1 MRMNLASWDRLLRF
15 FFGVFLTAWA
25 VAGGPWW
32 GYIGIYLILTGA
44 WGLCPI
50 YAMLKVQ
57 TTPPQKRSLV
67 PPE

>member
-1 MRMNLASWDRLLRF
+1 M
-15 FFGVFLTAWA
+15 TAWA

-32 GYIGIYLILTGA
+32 GYLGIYLILTSG

-50 YAMLKVQ
+50 YAMLKIRTAAPEQ
-57 TTPPQKRSLV
+57 RSLV